1 MNRSETIG
9 ELVKALAAAQLEMG
23 AAKKTAE
30 NPYYRSHYADLAEVI
45 AVSRPVLN
53 KHGLAIMQF
62 PSAEGEKVTLLTL
75 LAHESGEWVSEVN
88 STIPGKEPKGGGPFV
103 PGRSPQADGSAI
115 SYLRRY
121 GWQAIIGL
129 PAEDD
134 DGEAAEGHTE
144 SHAESAAQKE
154 ESGEWAVPFG
164 KLKGT
169 PLSALSNDSVLWYRD
184 FYRKKLAEEPEGKFA
199 KANKYNLDV
208 LEAEILRRTPKNDTG
223 IPF

>member
-1 MNRSETIG
+1 MNRSETIS
-9 ELVKALAAAQLEMG
+9 ELVKALVAAQSEMG

-30 NPYYRSHYADLAEVI
+30 NPYYHSHYADLAEVI

-75 LAHESGEWVSEVN
+75 LIHESGEWVSEIN
-88 STIPGKEPKGGGPFV
+88 STIPGREPKGGGPFV
-103 PGRSPQADGSAI
+103 AGRSPQADGSAI

-134 DGEAAEGHTE
+134 DGEAAEGHAE
-144 SHAESAAQKE
+144 SHAEKE
-154 ESGEWAVPFG
+154 ESGEWVVPFG

-169 PLSALSNDSVLWYRD
+169 PLSALSNESVLWYRD
-184 FYRKKLAEEPEGKFA
+184 YFRKKAEEDPNGKYA
-199 KANKYNLDV
+199 ARNKKDLDV
-208 LEAEILRRTPKNDTG
+208 LEAEALRRTPKNDTSV
-223 IPF
+223 PF

>member
-9 ELVKALAAAQLEMG
+9 ELVKALAAAQMEMG

-144 SHAESAAQKE
+144 SHAENA
-154 ESGEWAVPFG
+154 ESGEWTVPFG

-169 PLSALSNDSVLWYRD
+169 PLSALSNESVLWYRD
-184 FYRKKLAEEPEGKFA
+184 YFRKKAEEDPNGKYA
-199 KANKYNLDV
+199 ARNKKDLDV
-208 LEAEILRRTPKNDTG
+208 LEAEILRRTPKNDTDLS
-223 IPF
+223 F